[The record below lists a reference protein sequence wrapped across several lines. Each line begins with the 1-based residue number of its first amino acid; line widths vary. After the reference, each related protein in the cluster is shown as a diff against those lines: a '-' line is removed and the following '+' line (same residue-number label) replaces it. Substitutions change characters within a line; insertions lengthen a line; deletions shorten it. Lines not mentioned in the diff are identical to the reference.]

1 MVISRL
7 RQCFI
12 FSLTLLPIFYLSLC
26 LQALSLSLS
35 PFIVLHLRFMINEK
49 F

>member
-26 LQALSLSLS
+26 LQALSLS

>member
-26 LQALSLSLS
+26 LQALSLSVYCIALK
-35 PFIVLHLRFMINEK
+35 IHDQ
-49 F
+49 

>member
-35 PFIVLHLRFMINEK
+35 LSVYCIALKIHDQ
-49 F
+49 

>member
-35 PFIVLHLRFMINEK
+35 VYCIALKIHHQ
-49 F
+49 